1 MGRFTDALTKKGAT
15 TERRKTW
22 TLGSFHTW
30 RTDGRG
36 PRELLE
42 GLIDQL
48 HDAARRQGRLTPRE
62 DIDPFVADP
71 LAAVVGMATV
81 EELERLHARIEDI
94 ELAMKIATERLL
106 ELEGNAPRAHA
117 VPRSAPAADGGLRQ
131 ALIRGATV
139 QGYRLR
145 DAKVGRSSRRCYV
158 EQAQGDGQWQVVWAG
173 GHKAGEDARGRA
185 LLEGA
190 NAALAMAEGRMVPDA
205 EPHEQDTEPPEDRE
219 GDDATEDDAP

>member
-1 MGRFTDALTKKGAT
+1 MGRFTDALTKRGT
-15 TERRKTW
+15 TKRRDTW

-81 EELERLHARIEDI
+81 EELERLHGRIEDL
-94 ELAMKIATERLL
+94 EQAMRIATERLL
-106 ELEGNAPRAHA
+106 ELEGNAPREHA
-117 VPRSAPAADGGLRQ
+117 VPRSAPAPDGGLRQ

-145 DAKVGRSSRRCYV
+145 EAKVGHTSRRCYV
-158 EQAQGDGQWQVVWAG
+158 EQFQGDGQWQVVWAG
-173 GHKAGEDARGRA
+173 GHKAGEDARSRA
-185 LLEGA
+185 LIEGA

-205 EPHEQDTEPPEDRE
+205 EPHEQDIELPDLE